1 MTSDFEDQ
9 QVNDQIRVLIVDDDP
24 DVVRITS
31 RILDQQDDI
40 TVVAVHEPAVALVKS
55 RKIDFDVVLSDIV
68 MPGMD
73 GIKLI
78 EGLRSFDLDVP
89 IILLTGSPSLETAQ
103 KAVELGAY
111 RYLVKPVDTDE
122 LIDLVRK
129 AGTGY
134 KLAKLKR
141 RATELT
147 GQSDKRPGDVAGLQS
162 AMATVMDTLWVA
174 YQPIVKAIDSSLYG
188 YEALVRSEDERLSTP
203 AEIIDAAS
211 QLGQLFHLGRAV
223 RDRAASDMARAPA
236 NSRLFVNVHPEDLMD
251 LDLGHPDSRLTEVSS
266 RVILEV
272 SEHDWLDTGAELLE
286 RLTALKRLGFQF
298 AIDDLGSG
306 KAGPGGFKS
315 LDPLIAKIDVDLTTG
330 IEDDKRKQDVVKSMV
345 DLCHDSDIIVVAEG
359 IETQGAMDTC
369 KALGCD
375 LLQGFFIAQPGRP
388 FPLPKGG

>member
-1 MTSDFEDQ
+1 MTSDSEDQ
-9 QVNDQIRVLIVDDDP
+9 QINDQIRVLIVDDDP

-31 RILDQQDDI
+31 RILNQQDDI

-89 IILLTGSPSLETAQ
+89 IILFTGSPSLETAQ

-141 RATELT
+141 QAAELT
-147 GQSDKRPGDVAGLQS
+147 GESDNRPGDVAGLQT
-162 AMATVMDTLWVA
+162 ALAKVIDTLWIA
-174 YQPIVKAIDSSLYG
+174 YQPIVKAVDSSLYG
-188 YEALVRSEDERLSTP
+188 FEALVRSEDERLSTP
-203 AEIIDAAS
+203 GEIVDAAS
-211 QLGQLFHLGRAV
+211 QLGQLLQLGRAV
-223 RDRAASDMARAPA
+223 RDRAASDMTRAPA

-251 LDLGHPDSRLTEVSS
+251 LDLGHPDSRLTEVSG

-272 SEHDWLDTGAELLE
+272 SEHDWLDTGPELLE
-286 RLTALKRLGFQF
+286 RLTVLKRLGFQF

-306 KAGPGGFKS
+306 KAGLGGFKS
-315 LDPLIAKIDVDLTTG
+315 LEPLIAKIDVDLTTG
-330 IEDDKRKQDVVKSMV
+330 IEEDKRKQDVVKSMV

-359 IETQGAMDTC
+359 VETQGALETC

-388 FPLPKGG
+388 FPLVKTG